1 MAPISIGESP
11 TGLVAKYSRYELNK
25 LIFKSSQKRNKEG
38 GDLNRRGGE
47 KKSEAGQSDAD
58 FGSDNSI
65 KDQVDDHEA
74 HKTDIRYLILCS
86 CMYYAHFQKQIL

>member
-25 LIFKSSQKRNKEG
+25 LVFKSSRKRNKEG

-47 KKSEAGQSDAD
+47 KRSEAGQSDA
-58 FGSDNSI
+58 SE
-65 KDQVDDHEA
+65 VDDYEA
-74 HKTDIRYLILCS
+74 HKADIRYKYLILCS